1 MKRTGNTF
9 CDLDHMLAGGAWRG
23 IGLAALCCTVLVVS
37 VPACEDERIAED
49 CCDGVD
55 NDGDQLADLRD
66 MDCATAVCPEPDG
79 GSDGDAGTDADEDA
93 DIAPQCLRDYS
104 DQVLRTRCEIG
115 DCTASGRDTE
125 CCVAAD
131 TICRTVITVGDLYSD
146 LEIDY
151 RGFYSEEHECALT
164 LIESAGEMQMM
175 FVIQTRG
182 LACEYGFM
190 RVQLRA
196 PVDEIA
202 VGQTYEL
209 CDDPTAPNL
218 RLVVT
223 TNSDT
228 GGSGEQMSFHNMICS
243 DTGVFEVSALGDES
257 GEEYTL
263 RFHGT
268 LTGLDNS
275 SRPTGERLEIDVESD
290 GLIEVVRE

>member
-1 MKRTGNTF
+1 
-9 CDLDHMLAGGAWRG
+9 MLAGGAWRG
-23 IGLAALCCTVLVVS
+23 ICLAALCSAAAMVLVTT
-37 VPACEDERIAED
+37 CEDERIVED

-55 NDGDQLADLRD
+55 NDGDQLADLQD

-79 GSDGDAGTDADEDA
+79 GSDGDAGTDADEDE
-93 DIAPQCLRDYS
+93 DLDVAPQCLRDCS

-115 DCTASGRDTE
+115 DCTTSGRDTE

-131 TICRTVITVGDLYSD
+131 TTCHAVITVGDLYSD

-175 FVIQTRG
+175 FIVQTRG

-196 PVDEIA
+196 PVAEIA
-202 VGQTYEL
+202 VGQTFEL
-209 CDDPTAPNL
+209 CDDPAAPGL

-228 GGSGEQMSFHNMICS
+228 GGSGEQLSFHNMICS

-257 GEEYTL
+257 GEEYAL